1 MVEIEEY
8 VQSDEEEIIAL
19 VLHCQNDGTRPL
31 VTVDDQPELL
41 HIKEK
46 YIDGGGNFWVAK
58 ESGKVVGTI
67 CLMNAG
73 NGVIILK
80 KFFVYEPYRSFP
92 HNLGRQLYAI
102 FLDFAQKHNFREIIL
117 DTPRNTDRV
126 YRFYEKAGFRKISQE
141 KFPIIY
147 DYLYRDSDFSY

>member
-1 MVEIEEY
+1 MNKTRLLEKISIQSGVSLDECGTVLKTFEKVLSEELSRKMY
-8 VQSDEEEIIAL
+8 
-19 VLHCQNDGTRPL
+19 R
-31 VTVDDQPELL
+31 
-41 HIKEK
+41 
-46 YIDGGGNFWVAK
+46 YGGGNFWVAK

-67 CLMNAG
+67 GLMNAG
-73 NGVIILK
+73 NGVVILK